1 MLSPKVVLGMAEVL
15 LSFLSAISV
24 CVPDVLDIFDL

>member
-1 MLSPKVVLGMAEVL
+1 MLSPKVVLGKAEVL
-15 LSFLSAISV
+15 FSFLIGISV